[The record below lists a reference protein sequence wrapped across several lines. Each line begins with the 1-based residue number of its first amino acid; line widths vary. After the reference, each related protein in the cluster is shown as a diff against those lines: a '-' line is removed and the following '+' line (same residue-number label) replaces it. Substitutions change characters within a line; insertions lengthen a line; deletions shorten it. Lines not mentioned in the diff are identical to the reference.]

1 MMCNGENDIWPFGFS
16 DQFSYDI
23 GLYKCFP
30 ISVKSSPD
38 RCVQKSKHVAI
49 VKAYWQSA
57 DAIDDPYYLDDDAD
71 DLMFLMII
79 LVVMMMLLGDMI
91 QMILMLLPLVMILIL
106 MILMVERKIPIEEND
121 KVMTDV
127 FDCVADEDIE
137 NKTWECFQQISDY
150 EIQTNEIFNLD
161 DEINTLVNGVMKR
174 VLSNVHQ

>member
-1 MMCNGENDIWPFGFS
+1 M
-16 DQFSYDI
+16 
-23 GLYKCFP
+23 
-30 ISVKSSPD
+30 
-38 RCVQKSKHVAI
+38 QKSKHIAI

-79 LVVMMMLLGDMI
+79 LVVMMMLLGAMI

-106 MILMVERKIPIEEND
+106 MILMVNRKIPIEEND
-121 KVMTDV
+121 KVMTDDHIYNDHV

>member
-1 MMCNGENDIWPFGFS
+1 MMCNGENDIWPCKCS
-16 DQFSYDI
+16 HDI

-38 RCVQKSKHVAI
+38 RCVQKSKHIAI

-79 LVVMMMLLGDMI
+79 LVVMMMLLGNMI

-121 KVMTDV
+121 KVMTDDHIHNDHV

-137 NKTWECFQQISDY
+137 KQNMGVFP
-150 EIQTNEIFNLD
+150 TNI
-161 DEINTLVNGVMKR
+161 
-174 VLSNVHQ
+174 